1 MCGDK
6 IINAIH
12 NTASNDQIHFLDVTY
27 RHNDGHSYNT
37 GTSIIQPVNGAEQSQ
52 GGSLLYQDDREYL
65 QKIYAEVYHEDG
77 QEIFWGEFPTDI
89 FGAVYITAQKPLR
102 VGKYTVNAIHNEDW
116 NYKEITNRSKF
127 EVLPYVD
134 ISTDKDS
141 DHDEYYVGDP
151 AIWTITVHNADNGT
165 NATNVTVKDLL
176 PAGFAFVSYTAT
188 QGTYDSATGIWTIGN
203 MINGSTV
210 QLTIHSIATFADK
223 YNNIANASSNEEDWN
238 LTNNEGNKTVDVLS
252 VVNLTIDKSVNID
265 TVYVGENVIF
275 TINVINNGPSN
286 ATMVKVEDVLPEQ
299 F

>member
-1 MCGDK
+1 M
-6 IINAIH
+6 
-12 NTASNDQIHFLDVTY
+12 
-27 RHNDGHSYNT
+27 
-37 GTSIIQPVNGAEQSQ
+37 
-52 GGSLLYQDDREYL
+52 
-65 QKIYAEVYHEDG
+65 
-77 QEIFWGEFPTDI
+77 
-89 FGAVYITAQKPLR
+89 
-102 VGKYTVNAIHNEDW
+102 
-116 NYKEITNRSKF
+116 
-127 EVLPYVD
+127 
-134 ISTDKDS
+134 
-141 DHDEYYVGDP
+141 
-151 AIWTITVHNADNGT
+151 
-165 NATNVTVKDLL
+165 

-275 TINVINNGPSN
+275 TINVTNNGPSN